1 MERAKMKKQ
10 VLMSGTFVAAILC
23 AGLVQAAAE
32 DWLVRARVI
41 SVQPESSS
49 APVAGVSAANKA
61 TLEVDFTRFLTNN
74 IAVELILATTKH
86 DISLNGAAL
95 GSVGV
100 LPPTLTAQY
109 HFSPEATIKPYLGA
123 GVNYTRFYSTSLTSG
138 FAVEGNSFGP
148 ALQAGVDFQIDK
160 NLFINVDVKKLFIK
174 TDVTSN
180 GTYATTLTLNPVVF
194 GVGMG
199 KKF

>member
-1 MERAKMKKQ
+1 MKKQ
-10 VLMSGTFVAAILC
+10 IWMTGTLVAATLC
-23 AGLVQAAAE
+23 VGVAQAATG

-41 SVQPESSS
+41 SVQPASSS

-61 TLEVDFTRFLTNN
+61 TLEVDFSRFLTDNV
-74 IAVELILATTKH
+74 AVELILATTKH

-109 HFSPEATIKPYLGA
+109 HFSPEETIKPYLGA
-123 GVNYTRFYSTSLTSG
+123 GVNYTRFYSVNLSSG
-138 FAVEGNSFGP
+138 LDVESSSFGP

-160 NLFINVDVKKLFIK
+160 NLFINVDVKKIFIK

-180 GTYATTLTLNPVVF
+180 GAYLTTLTLNPVVF
-194 GVGMG
+194 GVGVGM
-199 KKF
+199 KF

>member
-1 MERAKMKKQ
+1 MKKQ
-10 VLMSGTFVAAILC
+10 VLMTGTLVAATLF
-23 AGLVQAAAE
+23 AGVVQAAAG

-41 SVQPESSS
+41 SVQPASSS

-74 IAVELILATTKH
+74 VAVELILATTKH
-86 DISLNGAAL
+86 DISASGTAL

-123 GVNYTRFYSTSLTSG
+123 GVNYTRFYSANLSPG
-138 FAVEGNSFGP
+138 YGVESNSFGP

-174 TDVTSN
+174 TDVTYY

-199 KKF
+199 MKF

>member
-1 MERAKMKKQ
+1 MKKQ
-10 VLMSGTFVAAILC
+10 VLMTGSLVAATLC
-23 AGLVQAAAE
+23 AGVAQAAAD
-32 DWLVRARVI
+32 DWLVRARAI
-41 SVQPESSS
+41 SVQPSSSS

-109 HFSPEATIKPYLGA
+109 HFFPEATIKPYLGA
-123 GVNYTRFYSTSLTSG
+123 GVNYTRFYNVNLSPGLDVESG
-138 FAVEGNSFGP
+138 SFGP
-148 ALQAGVDFQIDK
+148 ALQAGADFQIDK
-160 NLFINVDVKKLFIK
+160 NLFINVDVKKIYIK
-174 TDVTSN
+174 TDVTNN
-180 GTYATTLTLNPVVF
+180 GAYLTTLTLNPVVF

-199 KKF
+199 MKF

>member
-1 MERAKMKKQ
+1 MKKQ
-10 VLMSGTFVAAILC
+10 IWMTGMLFAATLYAGVA
-23 AGLVQAAAE
+23 QAAE
-32 DWLVRARVI
+32 DWLVRARAI
-41 SVQPESSS
+41 SVQPSSSS

-74 IAVELILATTKH
+74 VAVELILATTKH

-109 HFSPEATIKPYLGA
+109 HFSPEATIRPYLGA
-123 GVNYTRFYSTSLTSG
+123 GVNYTRFYSVNLLPG
-138 FAVEGNSFGP
+138 LDVESSSFGL

-160 NLFINVDVKKLFIK
+160 NLFINVDVKKIYIK

-180 GTYATTLTLNPVVF
+180 GAYLTTLTLNPVVF
-194 GVGMG
+194 GVGVGM
-199 KKF
+199 KF

>member
-1 MERAKMKKQ
+1 MKKQ
-10 VLMSGTFVAAILC
+10 VLMTGTLVAATLF
-23 AGLVQAAAE
+23 AGVVQAAAG

-41 SVQPESSS
+41 SVQPASSS

-74 IAVELILATTKH
+74 VAVELILATTKH

-123 GVNYTRFYSTSLTSG
+123 GVNYTRFYSANLKSG
-138 FAVEGNSFGP
+138 LDVESNSFGP

-180 GTYATTLTLNPVVF
+180 GGYVTTLTLNPVVF

-199 KKF
+199 MKF

>member
-1 MERAKMKKQ
+1 MKKQ
-10 VLMSGTFVAAILC
+10 VLMTGTLVAATLF
-23 AGLVQAAAE
+23 AGVVQAAAG

-41 SVQPESSS
+41 SVQPASSS

-74 IAVELILATTKH
+74 VAVELILATTKH

-109 HFSPEATIKPYLGA
+109 HFSPAATIKPYVGA
-123 GVNYTRFYSTSLTSG
+123 GVNYTRFYSANLLPG
-138 FAVEGNSFGP
+138 LGVESNSFGP
-148 ALQAGVDFQIDK
+148 ALQAGVDFQVDK

-180 GTYATTLTLNPVVF
+180 GTYLTTLTLNPVVF

-199 KKF
+199 MKF